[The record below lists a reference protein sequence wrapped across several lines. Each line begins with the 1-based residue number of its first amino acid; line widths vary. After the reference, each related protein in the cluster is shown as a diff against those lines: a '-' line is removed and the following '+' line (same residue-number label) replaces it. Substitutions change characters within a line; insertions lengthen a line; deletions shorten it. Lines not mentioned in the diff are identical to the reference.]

1 VLFEQ
6 SADGVLIADG
16 DRVCVE
22 ANPAA
27 CELYGRPV
35 EELIGHRLGGF
46 DAVPLEQ
53 STWTNLISG
62 EEKSHQAVV
71 SRPDGS
77 RRAVDTRYL
86 GSFVRGRYVF
96 ALRDVSERLRDQKAA
111 RLAEELV
118 ENLPVGTYILS
129 FSEDIETYISPA
141 AERMLGYPEEMWSDI
156 GFLGSIL
163 HPDDRDQIMENSRRM
178 VAGELDAD
186 AREYRVVAA
195 DGRTLWV
202 YGALDF
208 IRSPEGAPL
217 YMRGYYIDITERK
230 ELEDQLERSQR
241 METIGR
247 LAGGIAHD
255 FNNLLTAITGYGHF
269 ALERSNGGD
278 PGLRHDL
285 EQIINSAD
293 RAALLTQ
300 QLLAFGRRQIL
311 QPRTLD
317 LNELVTDVGS
327 LLGQLLG
334 EHVELVTRC
343 SDGPLLVCADPG
355 RLEQVLVN
363 LAVNARD
370 AMPNGGT
377 LAIEVTESDVEDG
390 NAIAGWGAEPGRY
403 PTLVI
408 RDSGSGMDE
417 ETLAQ
422 VFEPFFTTKDV
433 GEGTG
438 LGLST
443 VYGIVKQSG
452 GWIQLESAEGVGTA
466 ATIYLPHADEPALDV
481 PEPAA
486 VAALPGSVRI
496 LLVEDEDVVRDLVR
510 AMLERHGY
518 EVLEAPGP
526 LEALELAGDGGSC
539 DLLLTDVVMPKMN
552 GRELARRI
560 RVQAPDL
567 HVVYTSGYAPE
578 AVLDGGRLDPGEYF
592 LQKPFTAADLA
603 AIVSEAL
610 DAARVPVS

>member
-1 VLFEQ
+1 MLFEQ
-6 SADGVLIADG
+6 SVDGILIADG

-35 EELIGHRLGGF
+35 EELIGQRLGTF

-53 STWTNLISG
+53 STWTSLISG

-77 RRAVDTRYL
+77 RRAVDLRYL

-96 ALRDVSERLRDQKAA
+96 ALRDVSERLREQKAA

-118 ENLPVGTYILS
+118 ENLPVGTYIIS
-129 FSEDIETYISPA
+129 FSEDIETYISPV

-156 GFLGSIL
+156 DFLGSIL
-163 HPDDRDQIMENSRRM
+163 HPDDRDEIMENSRRM

-195 DGRTLWV
+195 DGRTVWV
-202 YGALDF
+202 YGAVDF
-208 IRSPEGAPL
+208 IRSPEGIPL

-230 ELEDQLERSQR
+230 ELEDQLEQSQR
-241 METIGR
+241 METVGR

-269 ALERSNGGD
+269 ALERCNGGD
-278 PGLRHDL
+278 PRLRRDI
-285 EQIINSAD
+285 EQIISSAD

-300 QLLAFGRRQIL
+300 QLLAFSRRQIL

-317 LNELVTDVGS
+317 LNEVVTDVQS

-343 SDGPLLVCADPG
+343 SDGPLLVHADPG

-390 NAIAGWGAEPGRY
+390 NAIVGWAAEPGRY

-408 RDSGSGMDE
+408 RDSGCGMGE

-433 GEGTG
+433 GDGTG

-452 GWIQLESAEGVGTA
+452 GWIQLESAEGVGTT
-466 ATIYLPHADEPALDV
+466 ATIYLPQADEPALDV

-486 VAALPGSVRI
+486 EALPGSGRI
-496 LLVEDEDVVRDLVR
+496 LLVEDEDVVRDLVV
-510 AMLERHGY
+510 AMLERYGY

-526 LEALELAGDGGSC
+526 LEALELAGDGASCC

-560 RVQAPDL
+560 RVLAPDL

-578 AVLDGGRLDPGEYF
+578 AVLDGGRLDAGEYF
-592 LQKPFTAADLA
+592 LQKPFTATDLA

-610 DAARVPVS
+610 DAARAPVS